1 MVSSGFPPLCWVFE
15 LISSLLGPRSLLFF
29 WDLLVA
35 TASSPP
41 PFPHCYTLLFKFLAL
56 CISSLSLLTPD
67 PAHFPSSCLPR
78 KSLPPSASCEYSVP
92 PSKKDCSIHI
102 LLFLLL
108 ELHMVC
114 ELPFTFLGIPSFGAN
129 LDVLRKC
136 NSFLTLAK

>member
-1 MVSSGFPPLCWVFE
+1 
-15 LISSLLGPRSLLFF
+15 
-29 WDLLVA
+29 
-35 TASSPP
+35 
-41 PFPHCYTLLFKFLAL
+41 
-56 CISSLSLLTPD
+56 
-67 PAHFPSSCLPR
+67 
-78 KSLPPSASCEYSVP
+78 
-92 PSKKDCSIHI
+92 